1 MLSTASEGWG
11 HPGSAVPGHS
21 RHRDDSHRHP
31 RIITM
36 CMYIQYPPS
45 EDSLVDAT
53 PVPHR
58 IPVRVLDDA
67 GEAVREERVGRR
79 GGRVPRA
86 DRRAVRLAVDFVGV
100 APHVGRRRRRRGEVG
115 LDAQER
121 PEVEERLRGRLCG
134 NRTSRR
140 LRLSTPSTRRLLE
153 PCGSL
158 STVDVA
164 G

>member
-1 MLSTASEGWG
+1 
-11 HPGSAVPGHS
+11 
-21 RHRDDSHRHP
+21 
-31 RIITM
+31 M

-67 GEAVREERVGRR
+67 GEAVREDRVGRG

-100 APHVGRRRRRRGEVG
+100 APHVGRRGGGGREVG

-121 PEVEERLRGRLCG
+121 PEFEERLRGRLCG
-134 NRTSRR
+134 NQTSRR
-140 LRLSTPSTRRLLE
+140 LRLSRPSTRRLYHR
-153 PCGSL
+153 SM
-158 STVDVA
+158 
-164 G
+164 

>member
-67 GEAVREERVGRR
+67 GEAVREERVGRG
-79 GGRVPRA
+79 GGRIPRA
-86 DRRAVRLAVDFVGV
+86 DW
-100 APHVGRRRRRRGEVG
+100 
-115 LDAQER
+115 
-121 PEVEERLRGRLCG
+121 
-134 NRTSRR
+134 
-140 LRLSTPSTRRLLE
+140 
-153 PCGSL
+153 
-158 STVDVA
+158 
-164 G
+164 

>member
-1 MLSTASEGWG
+1 
-11 HPGSAVPGHS
+11 
-21 RHRDDSHRHP
+21 
-31 RIITM
+31 M

-67 GEAVREERVGRR
+67 GEAVREDRVGRG

-100 APHVGRRRRRRGEVG
+100 APHVRRRGGGGSEVA
-115 LDAQER
+115 LDA
-121 PEVEERLRGRLCG
+121 
-134 NRTSRR
+134 
-140 LRLSTPSTRRLLE
+140 
-153 PCGSL
+153 
-158 STVDVA
+158 
-164 G
+164 